1 MEDIKEIR
9 ILLTEDSFTNLCKI
23 GFIKHQTPELGRF
36 DIQFYKLD
44 ITDLAKGKIVTKQFG
59 NEVIKFML
67 QDIGLETIR
76 EIIKRSPIYYELS
89 NQI

>member
-44 ITDLAKGKIVTKQFG
+44 ITDLSKGKIVTKQFG